1 MVHLQEPL
9 RWGTL
14 MAFPI
19 TQGRGLSMTDV
30 TESETLQ
37 PARQGGESNG
47 ATRERNE
54 REILEAAERVFAQY
68 GYRGASVQAIAEAA
82 GLPKSNVLYYM
93 GNKRGLYVRLL
104 ERMMARWN
112 ALLDDISV
120 EDDPAEVL
128 EAFIRSKMQLS
139 RRHPEGSRLFAA
151 EILGGAPF
159 LQDYLRG
166 ELREWVQTRARVFE
180 QWEERGLMDPVDP
193 VWLIFLIWSATQH
206 YADFETQ
213 VLGITGKD
221 EISDDDVERITQFL
235 TRVILKGCGV
245 KPASAMPG

>member
-1 MVHLQEPL
+1 MAEGSSTSGKPRPL
-9 RWGTL
+9 
-14 MAFPI
+14 
-19 TQGRGLSMTDV
+19 
-30 TESETLQ
+30 E
-37 PARQGGESNG
+37 GGEANG
-47 ATRERNE
+47 ATRQRNE
-54 REILEAAERVFAQY
+54 REILTAAEKVFAAH

-93 GNKRGLYVRLL
+93 GSKRGLYVRLL

-112 ALLDDISV
+112 ALLDDLSA

-128 EAFIRSKMQLS
+128 EAFIRSKMALS

-159 LQDYLRG
+159 LQEYLTG
-166 ELREWVQTRARVFE
+166 ELRDWVEGRARIFR
-180 QWEERGLMDPVDP
+180 QWAERGLMDPVDP

-206 YADFETQ
+206 YADFEAQ
-213 VLGITGKD
+213 VLGITGKG
-221 EISDDDVERITQFL
+221 ELSDADVEQITTFL

-245 KPASAMPG
+245 RPPSATPG

>member
-1 MVHLQEPL
+1 MSQLPCTEPPGRL
-9 RWGTL
+9 REANANNGT
-14 MAFPI
+14 
-19 TQGRGLSMTDV
+19 
-30 TESETLQ
+30 
-37 PARQGGESNG
+37 
-47 ATRERNE
+47 TRARNE
-54 REILEAAERVFAQY
+54 RAILTAAEQVFAQH

-82 GLPKSNVLYYM
+82 ELPKSNVLYYM
-93 GNKRGLYVRLL
+93 GSKRGLYVRLL

-166 ELREWVQTRARVFE
+166 EMRDWVNARARIFE
-180 QWEERGLMDPVDP
+180 QWAERGLMDPVDP

-206 YADFETQ
+206 YADFEAQ
-213 VLGITGKD
+213 VLGITDK
-221 EISDDDVERITQFL
+221 EVLSDDDLERITAFL
-235 TRVILKGCGV
+235 THVILKGCGV
-245 KPASAMPG
+245 Q